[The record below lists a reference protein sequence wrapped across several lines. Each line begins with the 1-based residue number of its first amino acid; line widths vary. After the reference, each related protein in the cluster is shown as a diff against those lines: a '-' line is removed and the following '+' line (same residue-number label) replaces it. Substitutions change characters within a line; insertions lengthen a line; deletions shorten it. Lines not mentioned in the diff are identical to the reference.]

1 MSKCLLLL
9 AAVVALANAG
19 TCPGSKAFIHAK
31 TEMTVT
37 FQDSCADVQSVIKAR
52 ISGSTSGAW
61 TDPHNKG
68 HYALKSS
75 SDSSMALQHITSGK
89 NHGGPYTDEILL
101 TFTSS
106 GSAGCSVD
114 ACSES
119 QVTSVLDFSTNFCN
133 IHDLYCTDAGC
144 NPIAGAN
151 KLAYT
156 EKIVENSSKQHSTTD
171 CYKVSAAV
179 AEVQPLLNENDDT
192 VTLFKVSGADCG
204 QATLASKYASYAEKF
219 AGLKVGTCASQGYT
233 VPAGD
238 KSIKVPVLGDITIA
252 TFTKAALELEAASSA
267 CAQLLDSVHEGVFAD
282 MHDGDQKKVTQKNG
296 KLTIV
301 PHANNQT
308 WVVESTVD
316 RDSCSAVID
325 FNVPGKPGVPPVNL
339 TATFYTMA
347 RVGKTKLGVEFT
359 DPSGTIAKPGFPL
372 NVWVQIA

>member
-9 AAVVALANAG
+9 AAVVALANAK
-19 TCPGSKAFIHAK
+19 CPGSKAFIHAK

-37 FQDSCADVQSVIKAR
+37 FQDSCADVQGVIKAR
-52 ISGSTSGAW
+52 ISGSTSGTW
-61 TDPHNKG
+61 VDPHNKG
-68 HYALKSS
+68 HYVLKSS
-75 SDSSMALQHITSGK
+75 SAEGMALQHITSGK
-89 NHGGPYTDEILL
+89 NHGGPYTDEVLL

-106 GSAGCSVD
+106 GAGCSVD

-133 IHDLYCTDAGC
+133 IHDLYCSDAGC

-156 EKIVENSSKQHSTTD
+156 EKIIENSSKQHSTSD
-171 CYKVSAAV
+171 CYKSSAAV
-179 AEVQPLLNENDDT
+179 AEVQPLLSDDDM
-192 VTLFKVSGADCG
+192 VTLFKVSGGDCG
-204 QATLASKYASYAEKF
+204 QATLASKYATYAEKF
-219 AGLKVGTCASQGYT
+219 AGLEVGSCASQGYT
-233 VPAGD
+233 VSAGD
-238 KSIKVPVLGDITIA
+238 KTIKVPVLGDITIA
-252 TFTKAALELEAASSA
+252 TFTKAVLEVAAA
-267 CAQLLDSVHEGVFAD
+267 KAPCAVLLDRVHEGVFAD
-282 MHDGDQKKVTQKNG
+282 MHDGDQKKVTQENG

-308 WVVESTVD
+308 WVVESSVD

-339 TATFYTMA
+339 TATFYTMS
-347 RVGKTKLGVEFT
+347 RVGKTKIGVEFT